1 LHTPVLKVALVRLH
15 PYTRKRI
22 LYVQPTHQQNVMM
35 RNFRKCSNCYP
46 PFFPCTFHTSE
57 TLLYK

>member
-1 LHTPVLKVALVRLH
+1 
-15 PYTRKRI
+15 
-22 LYVQPTHQQNVMM
+22 MM